1 MISHMPNGFF
11 LALSMILLFLILGI
25 LLSGLINMLIPLFK
39 TPKKD
44 ISGLIEALDIQDKD
58 VFFDLGSGDARV
70 IFEVRKKNKKAKL
83 YGYEISPIL
92 LLIGQLKKSILFPM
106 DKNLVLE
113 AENLFD
119 VDYSKA
125 TKIYCYLSPE
135 ALEILRE
142 KFERVGKKFK
152 VYSYKYRIPDMR
164 ARKKFELESGEVL
177 YLYEF

>member
-1 MISHMPNGFF
+1 MPNGFF
-11 LALSMILLFLILGI
+11 LALVMIFVFLTFGI
-25 LLSGLINMLIPLFK
+25 LLSGLINLLIPLFK

-44 ISGLIEALDIQDKD
+44 MKDILDAMDIQDND

-70 IFEVRKKNKKAKL
+70 IFDVRKRNKNAML

-92 LLIGQLKKSILFPM
+92 LMIGNITKSFRYPLDKKI
-106 DKNLVLE
+106 VIE

-142 KFERVGKKFK
+142 KFERIGKDLK
-152 VYSYKYRIPDMR
+152 VYSYKYKIPDMKF
-164 ARKKFELESGEVL
+164 KKRFKLESKEYL